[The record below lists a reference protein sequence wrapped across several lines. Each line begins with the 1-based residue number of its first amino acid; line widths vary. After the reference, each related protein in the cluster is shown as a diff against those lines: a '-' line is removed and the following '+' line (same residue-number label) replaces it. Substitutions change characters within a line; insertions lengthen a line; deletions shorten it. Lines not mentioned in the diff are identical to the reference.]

1 MGKVKIVSIT
11 PAPTLEDETPKP
23 EEETPKPEEETPKP
37 EEKHEEEKP
46 LQIEDTPK
54 QKKQDYITCENC
66 NKSMLMKTYKYS
78 HLKICKPPEPEQL
91 RTKSQVLDSKA
102 LPLNE
107 PPAPPPPPA
116 PAAPATAA
124 APTKTKKATPKQL
137 PREEV
142 IQKPEFNGYVSFNHL
157 SPSQN
162 STDFYRNEREHRQQ
176 VRIQRVRSLIAQAI

>member
-1 MGKVKIVSIT
+1 MGKVKVVSIT
-11 PAPTLEDETPKP
+11 PAPTLEDEPPKQ

-37 EEKHEEEKP
+37 EEKPGEKPAEKHEEEKP
-46 LQIEDTPK
+46 LQIEDASK

-66 NKSMLMKTYKYS
+66 NKSILMKTYKYS
-78 HLKICKPPEPEQL
+78 HLKICKPPEP
-91 RTKSQVLDSKA
+91 
-102 LPLNE
+102 E